1 MNKSDVT
8 TDYYLKK
15 YAEDNQI
22 DPNKQE
28 VSSAY
33 KAFKDGSV
41 AGAYS
46 TLEVSAAESLYAKYG
61 LTPEVGEKTLSLKET
76 KDLFGL
82 ELKKPVTGRQ
92 AAILADM
99 KEKREEALA
108 EMGKHLSFDTPL
120 NAISTFAGMATTV
133 SMNPSNVALSAL
145 ISALATPAA
154 GVAVGVGRAAKKA
167 WNIVALAKT
176 ANTVAKVAKKTQVLN
191 TSLVTGTKVAYEG
204 VAKAFKM
211 KGVKSAGLAG
221 TANAVEELAIHAV
234 EAGKGFHYDRTS
246 AVAFGFFAPAVLHG
260 AMHAT
265 KGLFKLGGK
274 AIDSFKPDGTPQPVK
289 SDLSTTIK
297 LSQDEAKVRRF
308 KDDLEWRQKFDGE
321 DAVVKKHL
329 DDVNKILDDID
340 KKRAKGQDV
349 DVKFIKDKVKDVEQ
363 SGIKKPI
370 GEEILERAIF
380 ERRAKVR
387 DVLPFTK
394 NNNNAVR
401 HYDKFKDIMDE
412 PTWSDRLKKFDE
424 THLKDSDNVTYHKQI
439 RNTLRTMK
447 KLERLFG
454 VKDLDTQITTISK
467 DMIKSG
473 FKPNVTRLFPF
484 LTDPKSLE
492 RWMKLKQDSLP
503 AKYGADFKPN
513 KEFWKDEVFNVTQK
527 DFVEFYDENIK
538 AVETAPKRD
547 ADIEKKPPSSEEAKT
562 KILEAAEGS
571 DDPIMSTVAKA
582 EKEIDAAL
590 KGFKECLLDEA
601 GGLTAPDVAAITTT
615 VAGTGAAIYSMWK
628 SLAHNP
634 KLEIINMDV
643 PDKGDRQGSSVKSL
657 ASPESRQ
664 RYADYIKKA
673 HKQALHSLVNFK
685 NKGKTTDIK
694 TSGYNSEVWESAYK
708 SKYAK
713 QVMDG
718 TNMTVAVVDTGVTP
732 DDRLNEQIVFD
743 EGMKNYPVKHFHG
756 QHVTGII
763 DQIADL
769 TRLFSFD
776 FYSDKKGGNYF
787 TSVSGVVR
795 AMKQALASGAD
806 IVNMSLSGSRAF
818 HKERNLVIEADKK
831 GIILVVSAGNT
842 GADLTKIPEYPA
854 SYDTDSM
861 IVVSNMNQMGMRAES
876 SSYGAPVDATA
887 PGTAIKSYF
896 KGNRMGLG
904 TGTSQAAPMVTGA
917 LVRVRTLYPQATPKD
932 VIQMVNN
939 FAGTRY
945 KTANVF
951 EKFIEHLDNESY
963 KKFGDVKDA
972 LSVVD
977 FLKSGEMTA
986 NEKEEA
992 KKAKE
997 KREQKK
1003 ESSWDALAE
1012 VSRKYP
1018 KMSIQ
1023 DVSDITNSFDHS
1035 KVKPGDNKAFIK
1047 HIYDEAEKKFG
1058 EKPQSAGTDIQQ
1070 KLEEI
1075 YAKLQ
1080 PIKQKLIK
1088 GGKLT
1093 PEDTKLLKQLM
1104 KDNDKLAKQVER
1116 QPQSED
1122 TIIIIK
1128 APKHADKEM
1137 KQAINTYNDLVNQIM
1152 QKLKKGYKFSPEAVK
1167 RLEKLQEDNATMD
1180 RKDEAQKP
1188 IKQVDKVH
1196 PARITKMKK
1205 QKTKEELAQ
1214 PLKPNPHVP
1223 DSTWNKL
1230 LEKYPQMTVG
1240 DKQDLTDR
1248 YRATGQ
1254 GFLNDDLY
1262 DKFLY
1267 DETQKKFGFGKL
1279 ETEKELAKIKQ
1290 KGIDGKYTALL
1301 NTNLKITDKVEQIM
1315 KSSSKGKD
1323 DKIKSVLDLY
1333 SGYDKLMKVLEK
1345 TKGKKFTKEKI
1356 NTIMTSGK

>member
-387 DVLPFTK
+387 DVIPFTK

-401 HYDKFKDIMDE
+401 HYDKFKGVMDE
-412 PTWSDRLKKFDE
+412 PTWSDRLKKFEE

-547 ADIEKKPPSSEEAKT
+547 ADIEKKPPSAEEAKT

-601 GGLTAPDVAAITTT
+601 GGMTGEEVAVTAAT
-615 VAGTGAAIYSMWK
+615 AGVLGSTGAFIYSMWK
-628 SLAHNP
+628 NVVDMP
-634 KLEIINMDV
+634 NLEIVNMDV
-643 PDKGDRQGSSVKSL
+643 PDKVDRSVSTGKPL
-657 ASPESRQ
+657 VSPESRQ
-664 RYADYIKKA
+664 RYADYIKKS

-713 QVMDG
+713 QVMNG

-743 EGMKNYPVKHFHG
+743 ESMKKYPEKHDHG
-756 QHVTGII
+756 LHVTGII

-776 FYSDKKGGNYF
+776 YHSENEGRGQESVDDAAKSLKK
-787 TSVSGVVR
+787 
-795 AMKQALASGAD
+795 AIDSGAD
-806 IVNMSLSGSRAF
+806 IVNLSIAGGGGSLT
-818 HKERNLVIEADKK
+818 KEHNMVMEADKK
-831 GIILVVSAGNT
+831 GIILVVAAGNK
-842 GADLTKIPEYPA
+842 GADLKGVPQYPA

-861 IVVSNMNQMGMRAES
+861 IVVSNMNQMGMRAGS

-887 PGTAIKSYF
+887 PGTDIKSYY
-896 KGNRMGLG
+896 KGNRNALL

-1104 KDNDKLAKQVER
+1104 KDNDKLAKQLER

-1122 TIIIIK
+1122 TIGLLKHTKETHYDAFDKVKEMYPQMTKADRREIIDSSDFMNKVDNRHPLSKKDHEDYINHIYNSAYKKFGSAKETPISIK

-1167 RLEKLQEDNATMD
+1167 RLEKLQEYNATMD
-1180 RKDEAQKP
+1180 RKDEAQP
-1188 IKQVDKVH
+1188 
-1196 PARITKMKK
+1196 
-1205 QKTKEELAQ
+1205 TKEEG
-1214 PLKPNPHVP
+1214 
-1223 DSTWNKL
+1223 TF
-1230 LEKYPQMTVG
+1230 
-1240 DKQDLTDR
+1240 KQV
-1248 YRATGQ
+1248 A
-1254 GFLNDDLY
+1254 
-1262 DKFLY
+1262 
-1267 DETQKKFGFGKL
+1267 
-1279 ETEKELAKIKQ
+1279 
-1290 KGIDGKYTALL
+1290 
-1301 NTNLKITDKVEQIM
+1301 
-1315 KSSSKGKD
+1315 
-1323 DKIKSVLDLY
+1323 
-1333 SGYDKLMKVLEK
+1333 KVLRC
-1345 TKGKKFTKEKI
+1345 I
-1356 NTIMTSGK
+1356 LI